1 MSKKYIGYK
10 GSGYNPKKTAIHL
23 NKTLTNF
30 VCKAMMAKYNINC
43 KYYE

>member
-10 GSGYNPKKTAIHL
+10 GSGYNPEKTAIHL

-30 VCKAMMAKYNINC
+30 VCKAMMAKYNISC
-43 KYYE
+43 KY